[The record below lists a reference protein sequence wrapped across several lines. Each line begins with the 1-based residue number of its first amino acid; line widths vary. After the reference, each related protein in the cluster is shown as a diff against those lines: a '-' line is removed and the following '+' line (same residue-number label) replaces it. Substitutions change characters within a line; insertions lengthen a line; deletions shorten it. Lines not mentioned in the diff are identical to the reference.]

1 MFCPEVTTM
10 TRMTRSLVACAMLA
24 SVLLVACGPEPP
36 PPPKVAAPPIVVAPP
51 VNEQMKRLAQEVY
64 VYAYPLVL
72 MDVTRQIA
80 TAKVSM
86 NTFAHKRTLA
96 DASTS
101 DVVNPDTD
109 MLTST
114 AWLDLSKEPIVL
126 SVPDTRGRYYLMS
139 MQDAWT
145 NVFASPGKR
154 VTGTDKADFAI
165 VGPRWKGTLPG
176 GVEEIKSPTDT
187 VWVLGGTQVNGKGDI
202 AAVNKIQDQ
211 YKLTPLSRF
220 GKAPASRTPAA
231 AAPAPSAR
239 IDLKT
244 PPAEQV
250 AKMDA
255 QTFFTRFAGLLPGN
269 PPTKDDAPM
278 VEKMKKLGIVAGQP
292 FDPGKLDAPTL
303 EGINEAPKA
312 TQDAMVAASKG
323 TGGAE
328 IRNGWRFHLDLG
340 RYGINYGK
348 RAFVA
353 WLGLGSDAPEDE
365 IQLSTRLDAGGKPL
379 DGANKYVLHFDS
391 GKTPPSDAF
400 WSVTLY
406 NDKKLLAANPIERY
420 AIGDRDKLTANPD
433 GSLDI
438 YIQNVNPGAG
448 KESNWLPAPKGSF
461 NLMLRVYWPKQD
473 VLAGRWTPPPVKPAT

>member
-1 MFCPEVTTM
+1 M
-10 TRMTRSLVACAMLA
+10 TRMTRSLVACAILTSALLA
-24 SVLLVACGPEPP
+24 SCGPEPP
-36 PPPKVAAPPIVVAPP
+36 PPPPKVTPPPIVVAPP
-51 VNEQMKRLAQEVY
+51 VNEQMKRLAQEIY

-72 MDVTRQIA
+72 MDVTRQVA
-80 TAKVSM
+80 TAKTPI
-86 NTFAHKRTLA
+86 NTFSHRRTLP
-96 DASTS
+96 DASAT

-109 MLTST
+109 MLPST

-126 SVPDTRGRYYLMS
+126 SVPDMRGRYYLMS

-154 VTGTDKADFAI
+154 VTGTDKSDFAI

-176 GVEEIKSPTDT
+176 GVEEVKSPTDI
-187 VWVLGGTQVNGKGDI
+187 VWVIGRTQVNGKSDV

-211 YKLTPLSRF
+211 YKLTPLSRWSKTA
-220 GKAPASRTPAA
+220 GSRAAA
-231 AAPAPSAR
+231 AAPASGTR

-244 PPAEQV
+244 SPAEQV

-255 QTFFTRFAGLLPGN
+255 RTFFTRFAEVLPSS

-278 VEKMKKLGIVAGQP
+278 VDKMKRLGIVGGQP
-292 FDPGKLDAPTL
+292 FDPSKLEASAL

-312 TQDAMVAASKG
+312 TQDAMLAAAKG

-328 IRNGWRFHLDLG
+328 IRNGWKFHLDLG
-340 RYGINYGK
+340 RYGVNYGK

-365 IQLSTRLDAGGKPL
+365 IQMSTRLDAGGKPL
-379 DGANKYVLHFDS
+379 DGGNKYVLHFDS

-420 AIGDRDKLTANPD
+420 AIGDREKPTANPD

-438 YIQNVNPGAG
+438 YIQNANPGGG

-461 NLMLRVYWPKQD
+461 NLVLRVYWPKPD
-473 VLAGRWTPPPVKPAT
+473 VLAGRWSPPPIRPAT